1 MLQNIITEMQFFVMF
16 FFFILDT
23 VKSYFVKAYN
33 LLEISKIK
41 RIAGI
46 FCSVH
51 INRQQGAPLHN
62 DWDGKH
68 EYK

>member
-33 LLEISKIK
+33 LLEISKNK
-41 RIAGI
+41 THRWY
-46 FCSVH
+46 F
-51 INRQQGAPLHN
+51 L
-62 DWDGKH
+62 
-68 EYK
+68 